1 MSHTP
6 PLAGSEDDAHRQL
19 ASARR
24 LPVDAEERA
33 VRLGRVVRAV
43 DLIATIEELLIGG
56 AVQQI

>member
-1 MSHTP
+1 MSVEI
-6 PLAGSEDDAHRQL
+6 AG
-19 ASARR
+19 

-56 AVQQI
+56 AVPQI